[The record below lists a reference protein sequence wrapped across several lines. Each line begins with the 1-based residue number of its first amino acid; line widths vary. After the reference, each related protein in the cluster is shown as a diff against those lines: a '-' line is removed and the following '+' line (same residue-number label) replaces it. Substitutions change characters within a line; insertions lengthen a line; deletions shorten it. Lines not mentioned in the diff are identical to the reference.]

1 LSRSEDNFL
10 LEDNFFLIGIFFFKV
25 VENYLIDYN
34 VTSKVPMD
42 LVIFGF
48 VISHVSRISRMLKQP
63 NGNGLL
69 IGIGGTGRTSATKLA
84 TFIAD
89 FELFQIEV
97 STKYATSEWR
107 SDLKKLLK
115 RAGVDGVN
123 LVFFFNDHQIK
134 DESFLEDINMLL
146 NSSDIPSLFENDER
160 NEIIDKVKF
169 ILFYSFSTQ
178 IMILI
183 KFPPLQFLDA
193 DTS

>member
-1 LSRSEDNFL
+1 
-10 LEDNFFLIGIFFFKV
+10 
-25 VENYLIDYN
+25 
-34 VTSKVPMD
+34 MD

-97 STKYATSEWR
+97 STKYGVVEWR
-107 SDLKKLLK
+107 HDLKHLLRK
-115 RAGVDGVN
+115 AGVDGGN
-123 LVFFFNDHQIK
+123 IVFLFNDHQIK

-160 NEIIDKVKF
+160 NDIIDKVMHTN
-169 ILFYSFSTQ
+169 IHQYH
-178 IMILI
+178 
-183 KFPPLQFLDA
+183 QFKKNLYINLG
-193 DTS
+193 

>member
-1 LSRSEDNFL
+1 
-10 LEDNFFLIGIFFFKV
+10 
-25 VENYLIDYN
+25 
-34 VTSKVPMD
+34 M
-42 LVIFGF
+42 
-48 VISHVSRISRMLKQP
+48 
-63 NGNGLL
+63 
-69 IGIGGTGRTSATKLA
+69 
-84 TFIAD
+84 AD

-160 NEIIDKVKF
+160 NEIIDKVEF
-169 ILFYSFSTQ
+169 ILFYSFYCS
-178 IMILI
+178 
-183 KFPPLQFLDA
+183 K
-193 DTS
+193 S

>member
-1 LSRSEDNFL
+1 
-10 LEDNFFLIGIFFFKV
+10 
-25 VENYLIDYN
+25 
-34 VTSKVPMD
+34 MD

-169 ILFYSFSTQ
+169 ILFNSFSTQ